1 MRWRE
6 VSGEEL
12 GSPEP
17 PPPAGPSTVQV
28 VRTVAEDM
36 YDSVPRG
43 DFRILESYLRALS
56 GARELVYLENQFLWS
71 PELVEVLAAKLRHPP
86 ADSFR
91 LVVVLPRRAN
101 NGQDDT
107 RGQLARLVAADGGQ
121 GRFLAATLRSRSG
134 TRADPLYV
142 HAKVGIVDDRWL
154 TVGSANLN
162 AHSLM
167 NDTEMNVV
175 TDDAELARD
184 TRERLW
190 AEHLELP
197 LDAVRG
203 RDPRELVDSEWIPVA
218 GEQLQRE
225 RDGSAPTHRLIALP
239 GVSRRSARLL
249 GPLTGL
255 IDDG

>member
-1 MRWRE
+1 M
-6 VSGEEL
+6 
-12 GSPEP
+12 
-17 PPPAGPSTVQV
+17 QV

-154 TVGSANLN
+154 TVGTRQPERPLPDERHRDERGDRRRRAG
-162 AHSLM
+162 
-167 NDTEMNVV
+167 
-175 TDDAELARD
+175 ARHA
-184 TRERLW
+184 RAALGR
-190 AEHLELP
+190 AP
-197 LDAVRG
+197 RAASRRRQGPRPAGARG
-203 RDPRELVDSEWIPVA
+203 FEEWIPVA
-218 GEQLQRE
+218 GERLQRE